1 MPAAPAPVLLLLL
14 SGPLSGQRPERG
26 STIASGRD
34 TAHDGGMHSTPLR
47 DGAIA
52 VRALRGMR
60 FDLEQFWPSRRSH
73 AYDEFC
79 R

>member
-1 MPAAPAPVLLLLL
+1 MLAAPAPELWVSV
-14 SGPLSGQRPERG
+14 SGPLSGHRPERG
-26 STIASGRD
+26 STIASRRE
-34 TAHDGGMHSTPLR
+34 TAHDGGMHPTPLR
-47 DGAIA
+47 DGALA
-52 VRALRGMR
+52 VRASRGMR